1 MLLEGGDITYRTQK
15 NQLRNL
21 NKQEYIALK
30 ELCKLSKNLYN
41 STLYAIRQYYFTEKK
56 YLRYESAYH
65 ICKENE
71 NYQLLN
77 TDIAQQTMKVVDR
90 NFKSF
95 FALISKAKEGNYK
108 FSDIRLPHYL
118 PKDGY
123 FMLII
128 PRFKVKDGYFTVP
141 MSIAFKKEFGE
152 VKLPFP
158 ERLNEK
164 QVKEIRIFPKHNSK
178 FFDIEFVYVQE
189 EENLNLNTGNALTID
204 FGLDNLA
211 TCVTNTGASFIVD
224 GKRLKSI
231 NQWYNKE
238 NARLQ
243 SIKDKQGI
251 KGITNRQ
258 YINTKKRNNRL
269 NYYTNKTARIIV
281 NYCIENDIGNI
292 VVGYNPDWKRNINLG
307 KSNNQKF
314 VQISH
319 GNLRLKIKSLCERY
333 GINYIEQEE
342 SYTSKA
348 DFFANDDI
356 PVYNADNPQG
366 YSFSGKRISRGQYK
380 TCQGTI
386 INADCNGALNILR
399 KSNLMDLTVLQARGC
414 LNQPQRIR
422 VISQTSLK
430 SPVFP

>member
-1 MLLEGGDITYRTQK
+1 MLLEGGDNMYRTQK

-21 NKQEYIALK
+21 SKQDYTALK

-41 STLYAIRQYYFTEKK
+41 STLYAIRQYYFAEKK
-56 YLRYESAYH
+56 YLRYESVYH
-65 ICKENE
+65 VCKENE

-95 FALISKAKEGNYK
+95 FALISKAKDGNYR
-108 FSDIRLPHYL
+108 FSDVRLPHYL

-128 PRFKVKDGYFTVP
+128 PRFKVKDGFFKVP
-141 MSIAFKKEFGE
+141 MSNAFKKEFGE

-158 ERLNEK
+158 ERLNNR
-164 QVKEIRIFPKHNSK
+164 QVKEIRVFPKHGCK
-178 FFDIEFVYVQE
+178 FFEIEFVYVQE
-189 EENLNLNTGNALTID
+189 EENLNLNPDNALAID
-204 FGLDNLA
+204 LGLDNLA

-224 GKRLKSI
+224 GKKLKSI

-251 KGITNRQ
+251 KGITNLQ
-258 YINTKKRNNRL
+258 YANTVNRNNRV
-269 NYYTNKTARIIV
+269 NYYMNKTARIIV
-281 NYCIENDIGNI
+281 NYCIKNDIGSI
-292 VVGYNPDWKRNINLG
+292 IVGYNLDWKRDINIG

-314 VQISH
+314 TQIPH
-319 GNLRLKIKSLCERY
+319 GNLRLKIQSLCERY

-348 DFFANDDI
+348 DFFANDI
-356 PVYNADNPQG
+356 LPVFNADNPQE

-380 TCQGTI
+380 TCQGTV

-399 KSNLMDLTVLQARGC
+399 KSNLVDLTVLQSRGC
-414 LNQPQRIR
+414 LDQPERIR
-422 VISQTSLK
+422 VS
-430 SPVFP
+430 

>member
-1 MLLEGGDITYRTQK
+1 MYRTQK
-15 NQLRNL
+15 NQLRDL
-21 NKQEYIALK
+21 GKQEYIALK

-65 ICKENE
+65 TCKDNE

-95 FALISKAKEGNYK
+95 FALISKAKEGSYK
-108 FSDIRLPHYL
+108 FSEIRLPHYL

-128 PRFKVKDGYFTVP
+128 PRFNVKDGFFKVP
-141 MSIAFKKEFGE
+141 MSAAFKKEFGE
-152 VKLPFP
+152 IKLSFP
-158 ERLNEK
+158 ERLNNR
-164 QVKEIRIFPKHNSK
+164 QVKEIRIFPKHNCK
-178 FFDIEFVYVQE
+178 FFEVEFVYIQE
-189 EENLNLNTGNALTID
+189 EENLNLNPNNALAID

-251 KGITNRQ
+251 KGITNLQ
-258 YINTKKRNNRL
+258 YAITENRNNRT
-269 NYYTNKTARIIV
+269 NYYMNKTARIIV
-281 NYCIENDIGNI
+281 NYCIENNIGNI
-292 VVGYNPDWKRNINLG
+292 VVGYNLDWKRNINIG
-307 KSNNQKF
+307 KKNNQNF
-314 VQISH
+314 VQIPY
-319 GNLRLKIKSLCERY
+319 GNLRLKIQSLCERY
-333 GINYIEQEE
+333 GIGYVEQEE

-348 DFFANDDI
+348 DFFANDPL
-356 PVYNADNPQG
+356 PVYNADNPQE
-366 YSFSGKRISRGQYK
+366 YRFNGKRISRGQYK
-380 TCQGTI
+380 TCQRTV
-386 INADCNGALNILR
+386 INADANGALNILR
-399 KSNLMDLTVLQARGC
+399 KSNLVDLSVLQASGC
-414 LNQPQRIR
+414 LDQPERIR
-422 VISQTSLK
+422 V
-430 SPVFP
+430 V

>member
-1 MLLEGGDITYRTQK
+1 VYRTQK

-21 NKQEYIALK
+21 SKQEYTTLK

-56 YLRYESAYH
+56 YLRYEAAYH
-65 ICKENE
+65 VCKENE
-71 NYQLLN
+71 NYQFLN

-95 FALISKAKEGNYK
+95 FALISKAKDGDYK
-108 FSDIRLPHYL
+108 FSDIRFPHYL
-118 PKDGY
+118 PKNGY

-128 PRFKVKDGYFTVP
+128 PRFKVKNGFFSVP
-141 MSIAFKKEFGE
+141 MSNAFKKEFGE

-158 ERLNEK
+158 ERLDK
-164 QVKEIRIFPKHNSK
+164 RRVKEIRIMPKHRCK
-178 FFDIEFVYVQE
+178 FFDIEFVYAQE
-189 EENLNLNTGNALTID
+189 KENLNLNTNNALAVD

-224 GKRLKSI
+224 GKKLKSI

-243 SIKDKQGI
+243 SIKDKQMI
-251 KGITNRQ
+251 KGITNCQ
-258 YINTKKRNNRL
+258 YINTRNRNNRV
-269 NYYTNKTARIIV
+269 NYYMNKTTRIIV
-281 NYCIENDIGNI
+281 NYCIENDIGN
-292 VVGYNPDWKRNINLG
+292 VVIGYNFDWKRNINIG

-314 VQISH
+314 AQIPH
-319 GNLRLKIKSLCERY
+319 GDLRLKLQSLCERY
-333 GINYIEQEE
+333 GIYYIDQEE

-348 DFFANDDI
+348 DFFADDVL
-356 PVYNADNPQG
+356 PVYNANNPQE

-386 INADCNGALNILR
+386 INSDCNGALNILR

-422 VISQTSLK
+422 VIN
-430 SPVFP
+430 

>member
-1 MLLEGGDITYRTQK
+1 
-15 NQLRNL
+15 
-21 NKQEYIALK
+21 
-30 ELCKLSKNLYN
+30 LYN

-141 MSIAFKKEFGE
+141 MSNAFKKEFGE

-189 EENLNLNTGNALTID
+189 EENLNLNTGNTLAID

-243 SIKDKQGI
+243 SIKDKQEI

-269 NYYTNKTARIIV
+269 NYYMNKTARIIV

-422 VISQTSLK
+422 VLSQSSLK
-430 SPVFP
+430 SPVLICREAAFRHGEV

>member
-1 MLLEGGDITYRTQK
+1 MYRTQK

-21 NKQEYIALK
+21 SKQDYTALK

-41 STLYAIRQYYFTEKK
+41 STLYAIRQYYFAEKK

-65 ICKENE
+65 VCKENE

-95 FALISKAKEGNYK
+95 FALISKAKDGNYR
-108 FSDIRLPHYL
+108 FSDVRLPHYL

-128 PRFKVKDGYFTVP
+128 PRFKVKDGFFKVP
-141 MSIAFKKEFGE
+141 MSNAFKKEFGE

-158 ERLNEK
+158 KRLNNR
-164 QVKEIRIFPKHNSK
+164 QVKEIRVFPKHGCK
-178 FFDIEFVYVQE
+178 FFEIEFVYVQE
-189 EENLNLNTGNALTID
+189 EENLNLNPDNALAID
-204 FGLDNLA
+204 LGLDNLA

-224 GKRLKSI
+224 GKKLKSI

-251 KGITNRQ
+251 NGITNLQ
-258 YINTKKRNNRL
+258 YANTVNRNNRV
-269 NYYTNKTARIIV
+269 NYYMNKTARIIV
-281 NYCIENDIGNI
+281 NYCIKNDIGSI
-292 VVGYNPDWKRNINLG
+292 IVGYNLDWKRNINIG

-314 VQISH
+314 AQIPH
-319 GNLRLKIKSLCERY
+319 GSLRLKIQSLCERY

-348 DFFANDDI
+348 DFFANDI
-356 PVYNADNPQG
+356 LPVFNADNPQE

-380 TCQGTI
+380 TCQGTV

-399 KSNLMDLTVLQARGC
+399 KSNLVDLTVLQSRGC
-414 LNQPQRIR
+414 LDQPERIR
-422 VISQTSLK
+422 VS
-430 SPVFP
+430 